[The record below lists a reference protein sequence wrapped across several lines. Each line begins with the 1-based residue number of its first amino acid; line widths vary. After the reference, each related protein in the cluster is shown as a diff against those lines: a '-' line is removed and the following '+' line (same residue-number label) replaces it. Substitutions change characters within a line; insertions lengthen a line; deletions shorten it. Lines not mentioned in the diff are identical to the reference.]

1 MIWYWAYADLEGTG
15 MASMARSH
23 TSAVSSFF
31 SMCASGLQEISLWSI
46 DWRRDEDRGETILSP
61 GITSS
66 SAPGFC
72 LEGDMAGG
80 LHPRIPVQ
88 YQVVWSDHQRFGRNT
103 IWSWCQ
109 GSLSNP
115 YVAASFL
122 ISRICGDIF
131 VSCEWSEETASAVEG
146 VIERGRWPLLRGL
159 VRQSP
164 ELPLPLPGG
173 SLVTWP
179 GWKG

>member
-1 MIWYWAYADLEGTG
+1 MILGLC
-15 MASMARSH
+15 RSWRH
-23 TSAVSSFF
+23 RYGLDGQVSYLCCFVLPLNVYFWS
-31 SMCASGLQEISLWSI
+31 SGGFPMINWLKK
-46 DWRRDEDRGETILSP
+46 RRGQRGNRILSL

-80 LHPRIPVQ
+80 LHPQIPVQ

-109 GSLSNP
+109 GSLGKL

-122 ISRICGDIF
+122 IGRICGDIF
-131 VSCEWSEETASAVEG
+131 VSCEWSGETASAAEG
-146 VIERGRWPLLRGL
+146 VIERGRWPLLRGS

-179 GWKG
+179 GRKG